1 MEFTET
7 AFRPLQEANSL
18 LLRLTQGCTYNAC
31 HFCYTS
37 RGHDF
42 LETSSEHLEGELLA
56 KKPFHPADT
65 NVYMIGANPL
75 ALPFARLKS
84 HIELLRKH
92 FPRFRELGMQA
103 MIRDVKGKSREELE
117 QLRAL
122 GLRHLYIGTENG
134 NDDALR
140 LMNKGH
146 TADEAAEQLLRLD
159 QAGIEYTTQY
169 ILGMAGRGQG
179 EASARATAALFNRV
193 HPRRLTTTG
202 LTVFPG
208 TPLAGMVQTGAF
220 TEASEKEK
228 VEELLVFFEHL
239 TTDTF
244 FDSVH
249 YLNPLTYRFSTA
261 LEKEAVMDDI
271 RDFLATHSE
280 EEIEFMVGRSQMRS
294 L

>member
-7 AFRPLQEANSL
+7 AFRPPQEANSL
-18 LLRLTQGCTYNAC
+18 LLRLTQGCTHNAC

-42 LETSSEHLEGELLA
+42 LETSAEYLEGELLA
-56 KKPFHPADT
+56 KKPFHPTDT

-75 ALPFARLKS
+75 ALPFSRLKS
-84 HIELLRKH
+84 HIDLLRKH
-92 FPRFRELGMQA
+92 FPRFRELSMQA
-103 MIRDVKGKSREELE
+103 MIRDVKGKTLEELKA
-117 QLRAL
+117 LRAL
-122 GLRHLYIGTENG
+122 GLSHLYIGTENG

-146 TADEAAEQLLRLD
+146 TADEAAEQLSRLD
-159 QAGIEYTTQY
+159 QTGIEYTTQY
-169 ILGMAGRGQG
+169 ILGMAGRGHG
-179 EASARATAALFNRV
+179 EASAKASANFFNRL

-208 TPLAGMVQTGAF
+208 TPLAEMVRTGAF
-220 TEASEKEK
+220 IEASEKEK

-239 TTDTF
+239 TINTF
-244 FDSVH
+244 FDSAH

-261 LEKEAVMDDI
+261 VEKEEVMDDI

-280 EEIEFMVGRSQMRS
+280 EEIEFMVGRNQMRS